1 MSPLLNVVHARIRL
15 AVLAAGLLG
24 TLCFLAWKQ
33 DVFYT
38 VYPENVFVLVHT
50 IMEFTGIVVGI
61 SVFLVVWYSW
71 PQTHNSRDLL
81 IGAVFLAVGIIDLAH
96 TLSYKGMP
104 DFFTGNDENTAAV
117 FWIAGRL
124 LMSAGLLAAAF
135 IKRRIKYSWA
145 RRGNITLIMFAAA
158 LIFVITVLSYPDAV
172 PRMFRADSGQTN
184 LKIGL
189 EHLVI
194 IMNGVAIILYGQRN
208 PSQRHVFFLRTALVF
223 NMVSELAF
231 MRYSNVYDSYNLL
244 GHLYKIGGYYFIL
257 RALLETS
264 ILHPY
269 IRVSRLASALRGLAV
284 RNIKLY
290 KETRASHHLLK
301 QTFIQLG
308 ATIASKHNQEQMLQQ
323 VVQSTAV
330 VFQSEHAYLALAEGN
345 LPLLKV
351 VAYVSSFKPPEK
363 LQPDNCFMGAVFKK
377 GRTMVVDNIEESPDR
392 VVCAFYEAGLRS
404 MVGAPIRHN
413 GDVIGVL
420 AIFSKRQAGF
430 STDDAAFLTV
440 FARHAGEAIK
450 NVKLYENTVQSF
462 NELKLLYDF
471 VKDIANQVS
480 PAGLLKQ
487 VTDKLHDLFYADS
500 TLALIMHQ
508 RDDGVHAE
516 TVWNENFSGKEAAY
530 LERVFSDNKV
540 TWPWACLGN
549 MEKPELIGQR
559 GLITLSILTQKRLSV
574 LPLLTGSTLQG
585 LIIIGWNN
593 PKMEIPSGLEM
604 MLGTIAG
611 QTAIG
616 LERAC
621 LYENVQTLALT
632 DGLTKLPNRR
642 QFDASLAREFS
653 RSVTYGRPVSLVML
667 DIDFFKRVN
676 DTWGHLAGD
685 CILQQ
690 MGGLIKKVFRNTD
703 FPARYGGEEFAV
715 ILPETD
721 DRLAAQLA
729 EDFRQKLEAQ
739 QFKVDNK
746 SISVTVS
753 LGIAVY
759 DGTCTSS
766 INSQTRLVEAADQAL
781 YQAKQ
786 RGRNRVVVWE
796 QE

>member
-1 MSPLLNVVHARIRL
+1 MSPLLNVVQARVRL
-15 AVLAAGLLG
+15 AVLAACLLG
-24 TLCFLAWKQ
+24 ALSFLAMNQ
-33 DVFYT
+33 DVFYI
-38 VYPENVFVLVHT
+38 VYPENIFVLMHT

-81 IGAVFLAVGIIDLAH
+81 IGVVFLAVGIIDLAH

-104 DFFTGNDENTAAV
+104 DFFTGNDENKAAI
-117 FWIAGRL
+117 FWITGRL
-124 LMSAGLLAAAF
+124 LLSTGLLAAVF
-135 IKRRIKYSWA
+135 VKRRTKYSWVQ
-145 RRGNITLIMFAAA
+145 RGNITLAMFAAA
-158 LIFVITVLSYPDAV
+158 VIFVIIVLYYPEAV
-172 PRMFRADSGQTN
+172 PCMYVAGVGQTA

-189 EHLVI
+189 ERLVLVL
-194 IMNGVAIILYGQRN
+194 NGVALFFYGRRN

-231 MRYSNVYDSYNLL
+231 LRYTNAYDIFNLL

-269 IRVSRLASALRGLAV
+269 IRISRLASALRGLAV

-290 KETRASHHLLK
+290 KETRESHNLLK

-308 ATIASKHNQEQMLQQ
+308 ATIASKHNLEQMLQQ
-323 VVQSTAV
+323 VVQSATV
-330 VFQSEHAYLALAEGN
+330 VYQSEHAYLALAEGN
-345 LPLLKV
+345 LRDLRI

-363 LQPDNCFMGAVFKK
+363 LQSGNCFMGSVFTN
-377 GRTMVVDNIEESPDR
+377 GQTRVIDNFDESPER
-392 VVCAFYEAGLRS
+392 VVCAFYKAGLRS

-420 AIFSKRQAGF
+420 AIFSKKQAAF
-430 STDDAAFLTV
+430 SDDDADFLTV

-450 NVKLYENTVQSF
+450 NARFYENTVQSF
-462 NELKLLYDF
+462 NELKLLYNI

-480 PAGLLKQ
+480 PGGLLKQ
-487 VTDKLHDLFYADS
+487 VSDKLHGLFYADS
-500 TLALIMHQ
+500 TLAFIMHQ

-516 TVWNENFSGKEAAY
+516 TVFNENFSGKETAY
-530 LERVFSDNKV
+530 LERMFSDNKI

-549 MEKPELIGQR
+549 TEIPELAGQQ
-559 GLITLSILTQKRLSV
+559 GLITLSILSQKRLSI
-574 LPLLTGSTLQG
+574 LPLLTGNTLQG
-585 LIIIGWNN
+585 LIIFGWND

-642 QFDASLAREFS
+642 QFDASLMREFS
-653 RSVTYGRPVSLVML
+653 RSAIYGRPVSLVMV
-667 DIDFFKRVN
+667 DIDFFKKVN

-685 CILQQ
+685 NILQQ
-690 MGGLIKKVFRNTD
+690 LGSLIKKVFRNTD
-703 FPARYGGEEFAV
+703 FPARYGGEEFVV

-721 DRLAAQLA
+721 EQQAVELA
-729 EDFRQKLEAQ
+729 ENFRRQVAEQ
-739 QFKVDNK
+739 PFIVDEK
-746 SISVTVS
+746 CISITVS
-753 LGIAVY
+753 LGIAVFG
-759 DGTCTSS
+759 GTWRAAVDNKT
-766 INSQTRLVEAADQAL
+766 QLVEAADQAL

-786 RGRNRVVVWE
+786 TGRNKVVVWGK
-796 QE
+796 